1 MLLSSMKGSKIILTQ
16 KLFVAHSLRCSL
28 PAQGRRFS
36 FKISSALKGSDD
48 SPKKSIRALTPT
60 LLLSKA
66 AASPKDNASGPEKAQ
81 GSHTTKKPA
90 ALKGSDDSPKKRIRA
105 LTPTLLLSKAA
116 ASPKDNASGPEK
128 AQGSHT
134 TKKPRVLTPTLGS
147 KFAAAPKTVIKEVD
161 EDRNAEE
168 PVQYRVVGEDES
180 LREPEVNEEV
190 AEVAKNEG
198 GVLGTSRVN
207 KAWARELVAEVAK
220 NEGGVLGTS
229 RVNKAWARELDGAKK
244 EKEKEKDVMSTKS
257 SSSFLW
263 DASTVDETL
272 ASTAFWW
279 DASTV
284 DETMASTLFSEGTTN
299 IKSVGSMW
307 LDFVE
312 GRVIPSPFCRVACK
326 NFMDDE

>member
-1 MLLSSMKGSKIILTQ
+1 M
-16 KLFVAHSLRCSL
+16 
-28 PAQGRRFS
+28 
-36 FKISSALKGSDD
+36 
-48 SPKKSIRALTPT
+48 
-60 LLLSKA
+60 
-66 AASPKDNASGPEKAQ
+66 
-81 GSHTTKKPA
+81 
-90 ALKGSDDSPKKRIRA
+90 KGSDDSPKKRIRA
-105 LTPTLLLSKAA
+105 LTPTLLLSRAA

-207 KAWARELVAEVAK
+207 KAWAREL
-220 NEGGVLGTS
+220 
-229 RVNKAWARELDGAKK
+229 DGAK
-244 EKEKEKDVMSTKS
+244 KEKDVMSTKS

>member
-48 SPKKSIRALTPT
+48 SPKKS
-60 LLLSKA
+60 
-66 AASPKDNASGPEKAQ
+66 
-81 GSHTTKKPA
+81 
-90 ALKGSDDSPKKRIRA
+90 IRA

-244 EKEKEKDVMSTKS
+244 EKDVMSTKS